1 MANPADTLTN
11 ETVIIELSAVAYH
24 QRALVEGLTTITNG
38 LQSFLLILLDI
49 AGENGETKQKAGSYL
64 VGRSQIQDKLIKA
77 GQGASDALVSRRLT
91 ELKKANVCAMETQ
104 IQESKRVNHYKI
116 ETLASL
122 ALLPPIK
129 SKKASSGGK
138 QRRRTKTIINAQ
150 KEMFSNDRKG
160 LLLSGPED
168 IIFFNQQLFNGILDT
183 AMRVSSKDER
193 KSISVTYKVHGH
205 PLRITSSCSAKEDS
219 GLLMMTDQRAMRC
232 IISYCKKRIEHL
244 KLKLA
249 DQYGAGFD
257 RRFIPNV
264 FHIDIHELCS
274 LMGMRCVNTNLDIVV
289 GMMERL
295 SDTTFEV
302 DASDNPWFMNT
313 FSMFLL
319 AKQTE
324 DDQPIR
330 SDRYKIQFLNNFES
344 ARENDSLPDLFGDS
358 MENLRPRYYTFS
370 LEQRLFYS
378 LISDEAFNLFL
389 SHEELS
395 TERSGIVQRFYNWA
409 RAYISGRNKPGVEK
423 KWFTLHEIHAALT
436 PGHRLD
442 NFRNYFLSAL
452 EKFSVSEDWS
462 RKESGTSRIYGYYVN
477 YKRENGEDYFQI
489 QRDREDPIVG
499 DNSRHN
505 VLLRQKQIDLL
516 EG

>member
-1 MANPADTLTN
+1 MANPTDALTN
-11 ETVIIELSAVAYH
+11 ETVIIELSAGAYH
-24 QRALVEGLTTITNG
+24 QRDLVEDLTTITSG
-38 LQSFLLILLDI
+38 LKTFLLILIDI
-49 AGENGETKQKAGSYL
+49 ASEKAEANQKSGSHL
-64 VGRSQIQDKLIKA
+64 VGRSQIQDKLIQA
-77 GQGASDALVSRRLT
+77 GHGASDALVSRRLA
-91 ELKKANVCAMETQ
+91 ELKKAGVCEMETQ
-104 IQESKRVNHYKI
+104 IQESKRVNHYK
-116 ETLASL
+116 LANLTKL
-122 ALLPPIK
+122 ALLKPR
-129 SKKASSGGK
+129 KANSTEGTK
-138 QRRRTKTIINAQ
+138 QRRRTKSIINAQ
-150 KEMFSNDRKG
+150 RELFSDDRKG

-193 KSISVTYKVHGH
+193 KTISVTYKVHGD
-205 PLRITSSCSAKEDS
+205 PLRITSSCSAKEGS

-244 KLKLA
+244 KLKLT

-344 ARENDSLPDLFGDS
+344 ARENESLPDLFGDS

-452 EKFSVSEDWS
+452 EKFSVSEDWN
-462 RKESGTSRIYGYYVN
+462 RKGSGTSLIYGYYVN

-516 EG
+516 G